1 MLRKDF
7 FELNGMKYQY
17 DSLASLEKKYG
28 ISISR
33 LPYSIRVLL
42 EGLVRQKNDFEIT
55 EEHIRSLAF
64 WNPQEGSRGDVP
76 FKPARVILQDFTGV
90 PVIVDL
96 ASLRETYAA
105 FGGDPQN
112 INPEIPVDLVID
124 HSVQVDVAGNKYAL
138 ERNMKME
145 FQRNQERYKFLNWA
159 QTAFDNYRVVPP
171 ATGIV
176 HQVNIEYLADVV
188 IQKKLDDETIE
199 VYPDTLVGTDSH
211 TTMVNGLGVLG
222 WGVGGIEA
230 EACMLGEPSYFPVPE
245 VVGVRLIN
253 QLAKGATATDLA
265 LKVTQVLRETKVVG
279 KFVEFFGE
287 GLDSLTLADR
297 ATVANMAPEYGATC
311 GFFPV
316 DDETVRYLKLTGRDP
331 EAIEIAQ
338 TYLQKNQLYYSPE
351 DKISYSQTVEIN
363 LSDILP
369 NLAGPKRPQDLI
381 PLAQMKESFEQTFK
395 IESPSEAGEP
405 KEKSATIVLDNE
417 RYELKDGAVA
427 IAAITSC
434 TNTSNPHVMLSAGL
448 VAKKAVEKG
457 LTVPKFVKASL
468 APGSKV
474 VTAYLENAG
483 LLPYLEQLGFYVVGY
498 GCTTCIGNS
507 GSLREEIEAMME
519 KEELLLSGVLS
530 GNRNFEGR
538 IHPLV
543 KANYLAS
550 PPLVVLYALAGTTDI
565 DLINEPLGHDPE
577 GNPVFLKDIWPEDEE
592 IRQYIESWVTP
603 ALFQKHYEEVF
614 DANEEWNSFHS
625 EPTPLYAWEADST
638 YIANPPYF
646 DGMATGIEQIKS
658 LDGLSVLAKFG
669 DSVTTDHISPAGIIQ
684 RKSPAGCYLTDHG
697 VAVRDFNSY
706 GSRRGH
712 HEVMMRGTL
721 ANIRI
726 RNQLVPEIE
735 GGYTKYFPTGET
747 LSIYDAA
754 MKYKEQGTGTVI
766 LAGEDYGMGS
776 SRDWAA
782 KGVQLLG
789 VQAVIAKSYE
799 RIHRSNLV
807 MMGILPLQFKAGEDA
822 DSLGLD
828 GSEQFDIA
836 LQEDVAVGDEVVVKA
851 YKKTGDIV
859 AFSAL
864 VRFDSAVDI
873 SYYQHGGI
881 LPMVIRKKLSK
892 EAAINQR

>member
-1 MLRKDF
+1 MLHKHF
-7 FELNGMKYQY
+7 FERKGTKYYY
-17 DSLASLEKKYG
+17 DSLAALEEQYG
-28 ISISR
+28 ITLSK

-42 EGLVRQKNDFEIT
+42 EGLIRQKNDFEIT
-55 EEHIRSLAF
+55 DAHIRTLAF
-64 WNPQEGSRGDVP
+64 WSPEKTVEGEVP

-188 IQKKLDDETIE
+188 IQKRIDEETIE

-245 VVGVRLIN
+245 VIGVRFIN
-253 QLAKGATATDLA
+253 QLATGATATDLA

-287 GLDSLTLADR
+287 GLSSLTLADR

-316 DDETVRYLKLTGRDP
+316 DDETIRYLELTGRD
-331 EAIEIAQ
+331 EESIAVAQ
-338 TYLQKNQLYYSPE
+338 TYLKENHLYYSA
-351 DKISYSQTVEIN
+351 DDAISYSKTVEID
-363 LSDILP
+363 LSSIEP

-381 PLAQMKESFEQTFK
+381 PLSKMKETFEKTFK
-395 IESPSEAGEP
+395 ADGVQGDVSSEVTSVKLDGEEY
-405 KEKSATIVLDNE
+405 K
-417 RYELKDGAVA
+417 LKDGAVA

-457 LTVPKFVKASL
+457 LKVPKFVKASL

-483 LLPYLEQLGFYVVGY
+483 LLPYLEKLGFYVVGY

-507 GSLREEIEAMME
+507 GSLREEIETIME
-519 KEELLLSGVLS
+519 KEELLLAGVLS

-565 DLINEPLGHDPE
+565 DLVNEPLGHDSSGE
-577 GNPVFLKDIWPEDEE
+577 PVFLKDIWPEEEE
-592 IRQYIESWVTP
+592 IRQYVNDWVTP
-603 ALFQKHYEEVF
+603 ELFQTHYQQVF
-614 DANEEWNSFHS
+614 DANEEWNNFHS
-625 EPTPLYAWEADST
+625 EPTPLYNWQESST

-646 DGMATGIEQIKS
+646 EGMATEIGAIKE
-658 LDGLSVLAKFG
+658 LKGLSVLAKFG

-684 RKSPAGCYLTDHG
+684 RNSPAGSYLTEHG
-697 VAVRDFNSY
+697 VTVRDFNSY

-735 GGYTKYFPTGET
+735 GGYTKYFPTGDT

-754 MKYKEQGTGTVI
+754 MNYKEQGTGTII

-807 MMGILPLQFKAGEDA
+807 MMGILPLQYQAGEDA
-822 DSLGLD
+822 EYLGLD
-828 GSEQFDIA
+828 GTEQFD
-836 LQEDVAVGDEVVVKA
+836 VAISEEVSVGDEIAVKA
-851 YKKTGDIV
+851 YKKNGEVVTFMTI
-859 AFSAL
+859 
-864 VRFDSAVDI
+864 VRFDSAVDV

-892 EAAINQR
+892 EAVGNQK